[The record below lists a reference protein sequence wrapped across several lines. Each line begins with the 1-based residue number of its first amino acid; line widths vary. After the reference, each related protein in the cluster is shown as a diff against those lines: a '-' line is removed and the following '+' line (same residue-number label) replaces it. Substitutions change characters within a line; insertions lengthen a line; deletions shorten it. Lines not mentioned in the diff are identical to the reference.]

1 MDIKAMEVGFGRDSA
16 LSYEE
21 LVDKTEKALQEN
33 GFGVLTRI
41 DVKATLKEKL
51 GEEMPPYVILGACN
65 PPLAHRALTAE
76 PGIGLMLPCN
86 VVVREVAEGRNRV
99 EVINA
104 NAMSALFPEAGIE
117 DVASEV
123 TQKLQKVLDAVV
135 PPESA

>member
-1 MDIKAMEVGFGRDSA
+1 MEMKALEVGFGRDSD
-16 LSYEE
+16 LSYDE
-21 LVDKTEKALQEN
+21 LVEKTEKALQEN

-86 VVVREVAEGRNRV
+86 VVVREVADGKNRV

-104 NAMSALFPEAGIE
+104 NAMSMLYPDAGIE
-117 DVASEV
+117 DVAAEV
-123 TQKLQKVLDAVV
+123 TQRLQKVLDTVV
-135 PPESA
+135 PAESA

>member
-86 VVVREVAEGRNRV
+86 VVVREVAEGKNRV

-117 DVASEV
+117 DVAAEV
-123 TQKLQKVLDAVV
+123 TQKLQKVLDTVV
-135 PPESA
+135 PPVSA